1 MANEIVATIAK
12 LLFFIDASKTG
23 NQNTRHFIPRGSLKI
38 VIDFN
43 NPEFMENPYPALAEV
58 RKVGKPVLHEET
70 GLYLAASY
78 QDANAVLRNR
88 SLGRIFKPRQPEEDW
103 NTFNWLHSDSLLDS
117 EPPKHTRLRSLLVK
131 AFNKNK
137 IESLRP
143 DVERL
148 TAGLLKD
155 IESKLEETGQFDVI
169 GDFAEPLPV
178 KVIAA
183 LLGFPDE
190 DEHLLRPWS
199 QAIVKM
205 YEVNPSEKVQA
216 EAQQASHEFAE
227 YVRGLMEQRKRNPGT
242 DLISDLAAVEE
253 DGQKLNAQ
261 ELIATCVLLL
271 NAGHEA
277 SVNGFGNGFVAL
289 LQRPDQFELLKNRP
303 YDLAATAVD
312 EFIRFDAPLHLFER
326 TATEDVEV
334 GGVMIREGQKIAA
347 LLGSANRD
355 EGVFAKPTEMDITR
369 DPNPQIGF
377 GAGIHF
383 CIGAPLARMEMTTSL
398 PALVAKYPN
407 LKLTGDPIRRPGFVL
422 RGYESINVTI

>member
-1 MANEIVATIAK
+1 MM
-12 LLFFIDASKTG
+12 
-23 NQNTRHFIPRGSLKI
+23 
-38 VIDFN
+38 DFN
-43 NPEFMENPYPALAEV
+43 DAAFIENPYPALAEL
-58 RKVGKPVLHEET
+58 RAHGKPVWHE
-70 GLYLAASY
+70 GLNMFLAPNY
-78 QDANAVLRNR
+78 EHANAVLRNR
-88 SLGRIFKPRQPEEDW
+88 ALGRIFKPRSPEEDW
-103 NTFNWLHSDSLLDS
+103 HEFNWLHSDSLLDS

-148 TAGLLKD
+148 TSSLLSSIDEKVR
-155 IESKLEETGQFDVI
+155 ETGTFDVI
-169 GDFAEPLPV
+169 ADFAEPLPV

-183 LLGFPDE
+183 LLGFPDS

-205 YEVNPSEKVQA
+205 YEINPSA
-216 EAQQASHEFAE
+216 EAQAVAQLASHEFAE
-227 YVRGLMEQRKRNPGT
+227 YVRGLMEERKRNPGN

-277 SVNGFGNGFVAL
+277 SVNGFGNGFVAMM
-289 LQRPDQFELLKNRP
+289 QRPDQLALLVANP
-303 YDLAATAVD
+303 YELAATAVD
-312 EFIRFDAPLHLFER
+312 EFIRFDAPLQLFER
-326 TATEDVEV
+326 TATADVEI
-334 GGVMIREGQKIAA
+334 GGVLVREGQKIAS

-355 EGVFAKPTEMDITR
+355 ESVFESATEMDITR

-398 PALVAKYPN
+398 PALMERYPRMA
-407 LKLTGDPIRRPGFVL
+407 LAAEPVRRPGFVL
-422 RGYESINVTI
+422 RGYESVFVTTE